1 MSFLNILLSAVT
13 AGLVLVLWRTL
24 PTLLR
29 PLFSLKNIPGPPNP
43 SWFYGNMRE
52 LQKANPGEQVE
63 RWADE
68 YGHVLKFK
76 FPMNSD
82 RLVILDTKATH
93 HVLSHSYDYPKPEQA
108 HRNISR
114 IFGSGLLVSEGEEHK
129 HQRRIMN
136 PAFGPIHLREMT
148 SIFFDKAIQLRDI
161 WLSQIPTSGEPA
173 KLDALSWLSRMT
185 LDVIGLAGFGYNFEA
200 LSPDQKPNELS
211 QAFATIFNGGPR
223 NGGIR
228 QALAFATGFTW
239 LVPSDRLKQ
248 IKEARSTM
256 DRIGMQLLEE
266 KKRAVRESMSA
277 DGKVE
282 KKAFHGRDLLS
293 LLVKAN
299 MAEDIPENQR
309 LTDAQVLAQVPTFM
323 IAGHETSST
332 GVTWCL
338 YALSTNPSAQS
349 KLRSE
354 LLSVP
359 TDTPSMD
366 ELNALPYLDAVVREM
381 LRVHSPVPSTV
392 RVAGRDD
399 LIPLNK
405 PFVDTKGRVQTTV
418 MVSKGDIINIPIVP
432 INRSKEIWGEDAH
445 EFRPERWLDHKIPEA
460 ATSVPG
466 IWGNILSFLGGPRA
480 CIGYRFSL
488 VEMKAI
494 IFTLIRAFEIELA
507 VPKEDI
513 GKKSMIVTRPLL
525 LSEPEKKNQLPLLIR
540 PVKQ

>member
-1 MSFLNILLSAVT
+1 MSFLNILLSALT

-52 LQKANPGEQVE
+52 LQKANSGEQVE

-76 FPMNSD
+76 FPFSAD
-82 RLVILDTKATH
+82 RLVMLDTKAIH

-114 IFGSGLLVSEGEEHK
+114 IFGYGLLVVEGEEHK
-129 HQRRIMN
+129 LQRRVMN
-136 PAFGPIHLREMT
+136 PAFGPIHLREM
-148 SIFFDKAIQLRDI
+148 SGIFFDKAIQLRDI
-161 WLSQIPTSGEPA
+161 WLSQIPASGEPA
-173 KLDALSWLSRMT
+173 KVDALSWLSRMT

-211 QAFATIFNGGPR
+211 QAFATIFNGGAR

-228 QALAFATGFTW
+228 QTLAFATGFSW
-239 LVPSDRLKQ
+239 LVPSARLKQ
-248 IKEARSTM
+248 INEARSTT
-256 DRIGMQLLEE
+256 DRIGMELLEE

-277 DGKVE
+277 DEKVE
-282 KKAFHGRDLLS
+282 KKAFQGRDLLS

-399 LIPLNK
+399 IIPLNRA
-405 PFVDTKGRVQTTV
+405 FVDTKGREQTTV
-418 MVSKGDIINIPIVP
+418 TVSKGDIIDIPIVP

-445 EFRPERWLDHKIPEA
+445 EFKPERWIDHKIPEA
-460 ATSVPG
+460 AMSVPG
-466 IWGNILSFLGGPRA
+466 IWGHLLSFLGGPRA
-480 CIGYRFSL
+480 CIGYRFAL

-507 VPKEDI
+507 VPKEEI
-513 GKKSMIVTRPLL
+513 GKKSMLVTRPLL